1 MKCLYIISTSLPH
14 QIHALTEKLLVS
26 AIFSFYPLNLPKDSA
41 KLIQCSLQLHSKI
54 HFLLLSIYSF
64 TEKFQYISPHHIHFH
79 TFLDTEISIMANSA
93 SGFTWAVDS
102 AIRSCGTTPNLG
114 ASRVHSF
121 TSAVENALSSIN
133 IGGDLSA
140 SHSFVHGFASGVDRA
155 ISSIVIGGD
164 FEATSVHGFTWE
176 VDNAIRSTIGGY
188 LGADPVHGFH
198 SGVDNAIRST
208 TGGYLGAD
216 PVHGFD
222 SVVDNEIHSVIGGD
236 LEAPPMHGF
245 ASGVDNVMSDATG
258 DKDFQ
263 LFTLAELVKAT
274 NNFSFDNMIGVGNFG
289 GVHRGKLVDGREVA
303 IKRVETDPKMKWLQ
317 EVGLAYLFTFL
328 SGPHH
333 EHFVGL
339 VGFCKEK
346 DERLLV
352 YEYMRNGSLYDHL
365 HHKGSS
371 VLNSWR
377 MRIKIA
383 LDASRG
389 IEYLH
394 GYEFPH
400 IIHRNIKSSN
410 ILLDATWTARVA
422 DFGWTFVKKT
432 TGTAGYVDPEYHDL
446 NVLTVKS
453 DVYGFGIVL
462 LELLTGK
469 RPIFNHGED
478 GGTLL
483 SVVDFAGPDILAR
496 EWMKILDPSV
506 GPPNVNEAKAV
517 ELMAYTAIKC
527 VNLKGKDRPTML
539 DVVNN
544 LSRALAICEKS

>member
-1 MKCLYIISTSLPH
+1 
-14 QIHALTEKLLVS
+14 
-26 AIFSFYPLNLPKDSA
+26 
-41 KLIQCSLQLHSKI
+41 
-54 HFLLLSIYSF
+54 
-64 TEKFQYISPHHIHFH
+64 
-79 TFLDTEISIMANSA
+79 MANSA

-222 SVVDNEIHSVIGGD
+222 SVVDNAIHSVIGGD
-236 LEAPPMHGF
+236 LEAPPMQGF

-274 NNFSFDNMIGVGNFG
+274 NNFSFDNMIGVGSFG

-303 IKRVETDPKMKWLQ
+303 IKRVETEPKMKWLQ
-317 EVGLAYLFTFL
+317 E
-328 SGPHH
+328 
-333 EHFVGL
+333 
-339 VGFCKEK
+339 
-346 DERLLV
+346 
-352 YEYMRNGSLYDHL
+352 
-365 HHKGSS
+365 GSS